1 MRQSS
6 TEFGQLLFKA
16 GRGVGLPLGIAED
29 LAAPI
34 FWLQT
39 CGFPGDG
46 EALNALTALDEGRV
60 AHEFPDLFTL
70 SNDVERT
77 SGTLSGIYL
86 AAVGCDSLQ
95 LGWPRQGKEIHFLNV
110 DSPLLFAAALLLAH
124 RRVKI
129 DLVLS
134 IETETYVFSSA
145 PNGEVLCRQ
154 KEPGKESGGAQGV
167 AGIRLWVSNDVVDHC
182 SGTLLLDAAKEAQL
196 QRICETEGLC
206 ASPASIRGL
215 KSLADRLLVPES
227 ERSLKFGA
235 GAGLVDSD

>member
-29 LAAPI
+29 LVAPI

-39 CGFPGDG
+39 CGFPGDS
-46 EALNALTALDEGRV
+46 EALNALTALDEGRA
-60 AHEFPDLFTL
+60 AHEFPDLFSL
-70 SNDVERT
+70 SNDVERA

-95 LGWPRQGKEIHFLNV
+95 LGWPRQDKEIHFLNV
-110 DSPLLFAAALLLAH
+110 DSPLLFSAALILAH
-124 RRVKI
+124 RRVKT
-129 DLVLS
+129 DLALN
-134 IETETYVFSSA
+134 IETETYVLSGA
-145 PNGEVLCRQ
+145 RNGETLWRQ
-154 KEPGKESGGAQGV
+154 KEPRKQSGGAQGA
-167 AGIRLWVSNDVVDHC
+167 AGIRLWASNDAVDHT
-182 SGTLLLDAAKEAQL
+182 SGTLLLDGAREAQL
-196 QRICETEGLC
+196 HQICEAEGLC
-206 ASPASIRGL
+206 ANPDSIRGL
-215 KSLADRLLVPES
+215 KTLADRLLVPES